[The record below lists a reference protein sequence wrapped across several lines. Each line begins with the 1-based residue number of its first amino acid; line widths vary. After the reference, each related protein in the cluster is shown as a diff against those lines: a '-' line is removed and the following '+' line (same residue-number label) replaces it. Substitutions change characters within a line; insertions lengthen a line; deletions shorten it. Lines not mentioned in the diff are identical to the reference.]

1 MPPRASITGFL
12 LTFIGL
18 LLIGFSMFAIMAQES
33 IAGLGMNA
41 RLRAAIGVWVL
52 GWLIYAMAALGLPG
66 TRWVTNMLGWAG
78 SAVFAIMLTL
88 AVAALIFIGLRAWR
102 RNHDKNIHPAK
113 TQELRP

>member
-1 MPPRASITGFL
+1 
-12 LTFIGL
+12 
-18 LLIGFSMFAIMAQES
+18 MFAIMAQES

-41 RLRAAIGVWVL
+41 RLRAAIGVWV
-52 GWLIYAMAALGLPG
+52 
-66 TRWVTNMLGWAG
+66 LGWAG